1 MGRQMVTCLY
11 LLPQLLVLHGE
22 GLHLALQRGQQLL
35 SRRAQSLLGEQQ
47 LCPCAAHRCWCC
59 AYEPAPHSQERR
71 L

>member
-1 MGRQMVTCLY
+1 MGRQILTCLY

-35 SRRAQSLLGEQQ
+35 SRRAQGLLGEQQ
-47 LCPCAAHRCWCC
+47 LCPCAAHRCWCRAC
-59 AYEPAPHSQERR
+59 VPSPRLQERC